1 MNMKNEKC
9 YSILMGNVKLKC
21 SLLERFDLHHKI
33 GHGTNLVYFLKT
45 ITYLCVII
53 DSLSSWT
60 FHFLAGVICMIEAR
74 IAKKKL
80 VTVFRF
86 STSHFSH

>member
-53 DSLSSWT
+53 DSLSS
-60 FHFLAGVICMIEAR
+60 
-74 IAKKKL
+74 
-80 VTVFRF
+80 
-86 STSHFSH
+86 